1 MKKETLR
8 QILDM
13 AKDEKSA
20 AEVLEMIKNYEE
32 KYEDGTD
39 GTTVKLRIF
48 KTPDGEV
55 VTELC
60 SLLEYR
66 DISKMNLDEL
76 RAYYEELED
85 QYDELE
91 GEEPED
97 DTLEHEEW
105 EDNLIE
111 IEDEMDSVE
120 DRINELTKKGKKGI

>member
-91 GEEPED
+91 CEEPED

>member
-8 QILDM
+8 QILDK

-39 GTTVKLRIF
+39 GTTIKIKIF
-48 KTPDGEV
+48 KAPNGEV
-55 VTELC
+55 VTEIC
-60 SLLEYR
+60 SLFEYR
-66 DISKMNLDEL
+66 DISKMSLDEL
-76 RAYYEELED
+76 SAYYEELED

-97 DTLEHEEW
+97 DTPEHEEW

-120 DRINELTKKGKKGI
+120 ERIAQLSN

>member
-48 KTPDGEV
+48 KTPDGDV
-55 VTELC
+55 VTALC

-97 DTLEHEEW
+97 DTPEHEEW

-120 DRINELTKKGKKGI
+120 DRINELTKKGI

>member
-1 MKKETLR
+1 MKKETLK

-20 AEVLEMIKNYEE
+20 AEVIEMIKNYEE

-39 GTTVKLRIF
+39 GTTIKLRIF
-48 KTPDGEV
+48 KNPNGEV
-55 VTELC
+55 VTEVC

-66 DISKMNLDEL
+66 DISMMSLEEL

-91 GEEPED
+91 GDEPED
-97 DTLEHEEW
+97 DTDEHEEW
-105 EDNLIE
+105 EDNLSE
-111 IEDEMDSVE
+111 IEEEMDCVE
-120 DRINELTKKGKKGI
+120 DRINELTNSN

>member
-13 AKDEKSA
+13 AKDGKSA
-20 AEVLEMIKNYEE
+20 AEVIEMIKNYEE

-39 GTTVKLRIF
+39 GTTIKLRIF
-48 KTPDGEV
+48 KNPNGEV
-55 VTELC
+55 VTEVC

-66 DISKMNLDEL
+66 DIGMMSLEEL

-91 GEEPED
+91 GDEPED
-97 DTLEHEEW
+97 DMDEHEEW
-105 EDNLIE
+105 EDNLSE
-111 IEDEMDSVE
+111 IEEEMDCVE
-120 DRINELTKKGKKGI
+120 DRINELTNSN